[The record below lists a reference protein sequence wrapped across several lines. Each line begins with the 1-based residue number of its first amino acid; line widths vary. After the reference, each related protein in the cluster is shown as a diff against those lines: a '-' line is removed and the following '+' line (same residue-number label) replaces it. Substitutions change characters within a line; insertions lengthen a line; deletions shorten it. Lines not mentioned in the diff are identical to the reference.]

1 MNMENL
7 AKIEC
12 IDNYKKILNSKYTEV
27 ADALAIPEIYV
38 ENKSI
43 LIKMGN
49 IEKREHE
56 LLVKNMN
63 AF

>member
-1 MNMENL
+1 MENL

-43 LIKMGN
+43 LDKMGN